1 MDYRKLG
8 QTGIEV
14 SYFCF
19 GVLPM
24 GPLQANIS
32 PQEGGKLLKKAYEA
46 GINFIDTAQLY
57 KTYPHIRESLKGLK
71 DEDIVIASK
80 SGASDYE
87 GMEAAVHEALRELD
101 RNYIDIF
108 HLHSAKAKD
117 TVFEDKAEAL
127 RALLDCKKKGLIKA
141 VGISSHNV
149 KVIEK
154 AADHPDI
161 DVVFPII
168 NQPGFGIIN
177 GTSEDMR
184 RAIKACSDNGKGLYA
199 MKIFAGGNLVGQIL
213 EAFDYAK
220 NIKEMDSIAIGMI
233 NDKELDFNLGLFR
246 GDHMTEDMIPECK
259 DSKRM
264 ILLPNICIK
273 CRKCMAMCPND
284 AIYVDNNDIMRINPE
299 KCLLCGYC
307 STVCPEF
314 AIRMI

>member
-1 MDYRKLG
+1 MEYKLLG
-8 QTGIEV
+8 NTGIKV

-32 PQEGGKLLKKAYEA
+32 PEEGGALLKKAYA
-46 GINFIDTAQLY
+46 KGINFIDTAQMY
-57 KTYPHIRESLKGLK
+57 KTYPHIKESLKGLK

-80 SGASDYE
+80 SGASDYK
-87 GMEAAVHEALRELD
+87 GMEEAIHEALRELD

-108 HLHSAKAKD
+108 HLHSAKSKEN
-117 TVFEDKAEAL
+117 VFTEKAEAL
-127 RALLDCKKKGLIKA
+127 RCLLDYKEKGLIKA
-141 VGISSHNV
+141 VGISTHNV
-149 KVIEK
+149 EVVEK
-154 AADHPDI
+154 AALHPDI

-177 GTSEDMR
+177 GNTEDMLK
-184 RAIKACSDNGKGLYA
+184 AISLCEEKDKGLYA
-199 MKIFAGGNLVGQIL
+199 MKILAGGNLVGDIIN
-213 EAFDYAK
+213 AFDYAK
-220 NIKEMDSIAIGMI
+220 NIKEMSSLAIGMI
-233 NDKELDFNLGLFR
+233 NDRELDFNLKLFNNEIIS
-246 GDHMTEDMIPECK
+246 EDMIPQCK
-259 DSKRM
+259 NNKKM
-264 ILLPNICIK
+264 ILLPNNCIK

-284 AIYVDNNDIMRINPE
+284 AIYVENDIMKIDDS

>member
-1 MDYRKLG
+1 MEYKSLG
-8 QTGIEV
+8 NTGIKV

-32 PQEGGKLLKKAYEA
+32 PEEGGILLKKAYSK
-46 GINFIDTAQLY
+46 GVNFIDTAQMY

-71 DEDIVIASK
+71 DEDVVIASK
-80 SGASDYE
+80 SGAADYK
-87 GMEAAVHEALRELD
+87 GMEEAVEEALREMG

-108 HLHSAKAKD
+108 HLHSAKSED
-117 TVFEDKAEAL
+117 NVFEEKAEAL
-127 RALLDCKKKGLIKA
+127 QCLKDCKKKGLIKA

-154 AADHPDI
+154 AAFHPDI

-168 NQPGFGIIN
+168 NEPGFGIIN
-177 GTSEDMR
+177 GTTEEMR
-184 RAIKACSDNGKGLYA
+184 KAITLCDEQGKGLYA
-199 MKIFAGGNLVGQIL
+199 MKIFAGGNLVGDIIN
-213 EAFDYAK
+213 AFNYAK
-220 NIKEMDSIAIGMI
+220 GIVEMDSLAIGMI
-233 NDKELDFNLGLFR
+233 NENELNFNIKLFENEEI
-246 GDHMTEDMIPECK
+246 TEEMIPGCK
-259 DSKRM
+259 NSKRM
-264 ILLPNICIK
+264 ILLPNICKK

-284 AIYVDNNDIMRINPE
+284 AIYVENDTMKIDE
-299 KCLLCGYC
+299 SKCLLCGYC

>member
-1 MDYRKLG
+1 MEYRMLG
-8 QTGIEV
+8 QSGIKV
-14 SYFCF
+14 SRFCF

-32 PQEGGKLLKKAYEA
+32 PEEGGLLLKKAYEA

-57 KTYPHIRESLKGLK
+57 RTYPHIRESLKGLK
-71 DEDIVIASK
+71 DEDLVIASK

-87 GMEAAVHEALRELD
+87 GMEKAVHEALEELD

-108 HLHSAKAKD
+108 HLHSAKAED
-117 TVFEDKAEAL
+117 TVFEDKAQAL
-127 RALLDCKKKGLIKA
+127 SCLLDCKEKGLIKA
-141 VGISSHNV
+141 IGISSHNV

-154 AADHPDI
+154 AALNPHI

-168 NQPGFGIIN
+168 NKPGFGIIN
-177 GTSEDMR
+177 GSSEDMR
-184 RAIKACSDNGKGLYA
+184 RAIKLSADNNKGLYA
-199 MKIFAGGNLVGQIL
+199 MKIFAGGNLVGDIIN
-213 EAFDYAK
+213 AFAYAK
-220 NIKEMDSIAIGMI
+220 DIEEMDSLAIGMI
-233 NDKELDFNLGLFR
+233 NDRELDFNLKLFA
-246 GDHMTEDMIPECK
+246 GEELSEDMIPACQ
-259 DSKRM
+259 DDKRM

-284 AIYVDNNDIMRINPE
+284 AIYVEDDIMKINRD